1 MNCHEAGELLDAFHD
16 RELDVVASREVESHL
31 HGCPACAAALDRK
44 NALRTVIAE
53 RAPYY
58 AAPATLR
65 RKLAFEAA
73 PSRTKSWYQMWP
85 VLAAACVILALAI
98 WRMAPGPPSGAI
110 AREVASAHVRSL
122 LADHLMDVPSSD
134 RHTVKPWFTGKL
146 DFAPEVQDLAA
157 SGFALVGGRLDYID
171 GRTVAAL
178 VYHHGRH
185 TVNVFT
191 WPATGA
197 DVSPRRESVQ
207 GFNVLHWVR
216 RGMNW
221 WAVSDTSPDE
231 LAQLPG
237 LL

>member
-1 MNCHEAGELLDAFHD
+1 MSG
-16 RELDVVASREVESHL
+16 
-31 HGCPACAAALDRK
+31 
-44 NALRTVIAE
+44 LRGGARSE
-53 RAPYY
+53 KRRAPYY
-58 AAPATLR
+58 AAPASLR
-65 RKLAFEAA
+65 RKLASEAA
-73 PSRTKSWYQMWP
+73 PSRTRSWYQLWP
-85 VLAAACVILALAI
+85 ALVPACLILALAIWLAPAI
-98 WRMAPGPPSGAI
+98 WRMAPGPPSAAI
-110 AREVASAHVRSL
+110 AKEVASAHVRSL
-122 LADHLMDVPSSD
+122 LADHLMDGPSSD

-157 SGFALVGGRLDYID
+157 SGFALVGGRLDFID

-178 VYHHGRH
+178 VYRHGRH

-191 WPATGA
+191 WPAAGS

-221 WAVSDTSPDE
+221 WAVSDLSADE
-231 LAQLPG
+231 LAELAR